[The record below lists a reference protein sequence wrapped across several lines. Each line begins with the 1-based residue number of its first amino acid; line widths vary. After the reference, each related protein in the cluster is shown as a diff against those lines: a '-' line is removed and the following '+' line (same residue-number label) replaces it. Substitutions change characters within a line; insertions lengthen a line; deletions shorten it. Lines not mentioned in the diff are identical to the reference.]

1 MKQLTVQQRFKA
13 FITYIKALL
22 VRHYRS
28 LLLLLLGVIVPL
40 KIFGELAE
48 EVWEKEG
55 GFPWDEPILL
65 AIHSTAAPQLDTVAI
80 TLTQFGVFWGV
91 VPASVI
97 IALVLGR
104 RQRWRSLTY
113 FLTTVVGGGTIN
125 IAAKLLLQR
134 VRPTLWESPAP
145 ELDYGF
151 PSGHAMA
158 SMTFVVALV
167 ILLGGNRW
175 NWLVATLGGLFVLA
189 IGWTRLYL
197 GVHYPSD
204 ILAGWTASI
213 AWAVGVSLVI
223 KPRPMKAPPD
233 ALPE

>member
-1 MKQLTVQQRFKA
+1 MQQSTVQKRFTA
-13 FITYIKALL
+13 FINYVKALL
-22 VRHYRS
+22 IRYYRS
-28 LLLLLLGVIVPL
+28 LLLLLVGVIVPL

-65 AIHSTAAPQLDTVAI
+65 AIHATSSPRLDTVATI
-80 TLTQFGVFWGV
+80 LTQFGVFWGV
-91 VPASVI
+91 VPAAVVTG
-97 IALVLGR
+97 LLLWR
-104 RQRWRSLTY
+104 RRRWRSLVY
-113 FLTTVVGGGTIN
+113 FLTTVVGAAIIN
-125 IAAKLLLQR
+125 VSAKLLLQR
-134 VRPTLWESPAP
+134 VRPSLWESPAP

-158 SMTFVVALV
+158 SMTFAMALV
-167 ILLGGNRW
+167 ILLWGHRW

-223 KPRPMKAPPD
+223 APRLTKAS
-233 ALPE
+233 PEVPR